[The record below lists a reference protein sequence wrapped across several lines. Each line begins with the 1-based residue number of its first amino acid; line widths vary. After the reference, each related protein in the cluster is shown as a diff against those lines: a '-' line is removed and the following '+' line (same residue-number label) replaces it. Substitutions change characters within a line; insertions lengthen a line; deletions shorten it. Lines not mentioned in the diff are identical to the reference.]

1 MAMRR
6 IAVLLL
12 VLAALLPG
20 LSQAVDEFQ
29 TAQQLYRKGQRDE
42 ALARL
47 DEYLAKQPRDAR
59 ARFLRGVI
67 LSEEG
72 KRAEAIAVFTSLTQ
86 DFPELPE
93 PYNNLAVLYAG
104 QANYDRAREALLMA
118 IRTHPGYATAH
129 ENLGDVYAAMAR
141 EAYKQT
147 IELDKKNQSAAQKLS
162 VLRELLPHKKE
173 AETARA
179 APAATQGEAVV
190 QAAPALTEPRA
201 EALPP
206 VPVTV
211 PPAQA
216 PAPPGEA
223 SLDASPESP
232 ALSAAP
238 QLAAGEP
245 AAPMQEAGA
254 PPVPVMQRIE
264 TVLRTVDEWAK
275 AWSRRDPDAYLSCY
289 APSFRPPK
297 GESRAKWEASRRS
310 EFARLRNVSVKV
322 IEPQVTFRDAQ
333 HASVTFGQEYA
344 SATQKVSGR
353 KTLEL
358 VRQDERWLITQETFV
373 RR

>member
-1 MAMRR
+1 MAMRH

-20 LSQAVDEFQ
+20 PSQAVDEFQ
-29 TAQQLYRKGQRDE
+29 NAQQLYRKGQREE

-72 KRAEAIAVFTSLTQ
+72 KRAEAIGVFTSLTQ

-104 QANYDRAREALLMA
+104 QGNYERAREALLMA
-118 IRTHPGYATAH
+118 IRTHPGYANAH

-141 EAYKQT
+141 HAYEKT
-147 IELDKKNQSAAQKLS
+147 IELDKKNQSAPQKLA

-173 AETARA
+173 AAGTPQ
-179 APAATQGEAVV
+179 PAAAAQGEAVV
-190 QAAPALTEPRA
+190 QAAPVPSEPRT
-201 EALPP
+201 EALPSVAP
-206 VPVTV
+206 TPSNTV
-211 PPAQA
+211 EPPPA
-216 PAPPGEA
+216 GEA
-223 SLDASPESP
+223 RLDASPESP
-232 ALSAAP
+232 ALASAP
-238 QLAAGEP
+238 QGGAAEP
-245 AAPMQEAGA
+245 AAPMQEAEA
-254 PPVPVMQRIE
+254 PSVPVQQRIE
-264 TVLRTVDEWAK
+264 GVLHSVDGWAQ
-275 AWSRRDPDAYLSCY
+275 AWSRRDADAYLSFY

-297 GESRAKWEASRRS
+297 GEPRAKWEATRRAD
-310 EFARLRNVSVKV
+310 FARLRNLSVKV
-322 IEPQVTFRDAQ
+322 VAPQVTFRDQQ
-333 HASVTFGQEYA
+333 HASVTFAQEYA

-358 VRQDERWLITQETFV
+358 VRDGERWLIEQETFV